1 MIKPKLYVIGIG
13 PGDGDYIIPAARTAL
28 EESELIVGY
37 GKYLNL
43 LGPLI
48 ENKECFTSGMTK
60 EIDRVK
66 YAVDQALTGRSVAIV
81 SSGDSGVYG
90 MAGLAYELWKKGG
103 GLGRDIQV
111 VPGITAA
118 NSCAALLGAP
128 LMHDYAVISLSDLLT
143 ERSLIVKRLEL
154 ASQGDFVTVL
164 YNPKSKKRVSLIEE
178 ARQIFL
184 QSRSPQTPVGMVTAA
199 YREACDIQISTLEQ
213 MSALYENMNMNS
225 TVIIGNSQSRRWG
238 DVIITPRGYPV

>member
-1 MIKPKLYVIGIG
+1 MTKPKLYVIGIG
-13 PGDGDYIIPAARTAL
+13 PGDKDYIVPGALKAL
-28 EESELIVGY
+28 EESDLIVGY
-37 GKYLNL
+37 GKYLKL
-43 LGPLI
+43 LGSLI
-48 ENKECFTSGMTK
+48 EDKECFSSGMTK

-66 YAVDQALTGRSVAIV
+66 YAVDQALTGRRVAIV

-90 MAGLAYELWKKGG
+90 MAGLAYELWEQGG
-103 GLGRDIQV
+103 GESSALQV

-164 YNPKSKKRVSLIEE
+164 YNPKSKKRTALIEE

-184 QSRSPQTPVGMVTAA
+184 QSRSGQTPVGMVTGA
-199 YREACDIQISTLEQ
+199 YREACDIRISILEQ
-213 MSALYENMNMNS
+213 MPSLYEDMNMNS
-225 TVIIGNSQSRRWG
+225 TVIIGNSQSRIWG
-238 DVIITPRGYPV
+238 DVIITPRGYTV